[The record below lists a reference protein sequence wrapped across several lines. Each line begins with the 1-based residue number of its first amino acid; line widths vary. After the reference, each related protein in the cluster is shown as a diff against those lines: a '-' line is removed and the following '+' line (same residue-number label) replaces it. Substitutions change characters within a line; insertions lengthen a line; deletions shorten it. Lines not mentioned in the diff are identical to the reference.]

1 MIIGHLEEYGV
12 MEPAL
17 LYESPY
23 TDLNPLG
30 IEGIFSDSD
39 IDILFG
45 ILARIGSQATCIA
58 A

>member
-1 MIIGHLEEYGV
+1 M
-12 MEPAL
+12 
-17 LYESPY
+17 
-23 TDLNPLG
+23 NPLG
-30 IEGIFSDSD
+30 VEGIFRDSD